1 MKRLPLIAFL
11 VGAALAVAPIA
22 NARTL
27 PGAVADDSVAA
38 SQADSGTAA
47 VGMSAAEHRALMIRS
62 EALNQRYGNAVT
74 SLTPAQFKSLY
85 LAGGDRLSSQELVAL
100 VTRSEALN
108 GQYGNPATNLS
119 AQQFKAAYQAGLAA
133 AEHATPA
140 AQTTVQSDSTASG
153 PNWGYVGIA
162 ILGAMLLALGSV
174 TVTRRRHQ
182 LGF

>member
-1 MKRLPLIAFL
+1 VKRLPLIAFL

-27 PGAVADDSVAA
+27 PGAVADDNVAA

-74 SLTPAQFKSLY
+74 YLTPAQFKSLY
-85 LAGGDRLSSQELVAL
+85 LAGGDRLTSQQLVAL

-133 AEHATPA
+133 AKHTTPA
-140 AQTTVQSDSTASG
+140 ATVQSDSISSG

-162 ILGAMLLALGSV
+162 ILGAMLLALASV